1 MTCILYRHQHDMS
14 LDCFTSTLLDK
25 ILAIASLRTSTIML
39 TFELVVTTTSFP
51 LGVQTAYR
59 SFLAT
64 GKLVVIL
71 ALLVSQNLAK
81 TQFTAYSGADAACI
95 RLFKRNSELDVNSK
109 ACTCSQAKRVI
120 LLLFATHKWNAAHL
134 HSNSSAALSNITAAF
149 SPDAFFIKA
158 DKPVRI

>member
-1 MTCILYRHQHDMS
+1 
-14 LDCFTSTLLDK
+14 
-25 ILAIASLRTSTIML
+25 ML

-81 TQFTAYSGADAACI
+81 TQFKAYSGADATCI
-95 RLFKRNSELDVNSK
+95 RLCKWNPELDVTSK
-109 ACTCSQAKRVI
+109 DCICSQAKHGKI
-120 LLLFATHKWNAAHL
+120 LPFATHKWNAARL
-134 HSNSSAALSNITAAF
+134 HSNSSATLSSTKAAF

>member
-1 MTCILYRHQHDMS
+1 MS
-14 LDCFTSTLLDK
+14 LDCLTSTLLDR

-51 LGVQTAYR
+51 LGVQTAYK

-81 TQFTAYSGADAACI
+81 TQFKAYSGADATCI
-95 RLFKRNSELDVNSK
+95 RLFKQSSETDVTSEDGI
-109 ACTCSQAKRVI
+109 CSQGKPVKVFVFEA
-120 LLLFATHKWNAAHL
+120 HKWNAAHL
-134 HSNSSAALSNITAAF
+134 YSNSSAALSNTTAF

>member
-1 MTCILYRHQHDMS
+1 MKCRLEWHRRDMS

-25 ILAIASLRTSTIML
+25 ILAMASLRTSTIML

-64 GKLVVIL
+64 GRLVVIL
-71 ALLVSQNLAK
+71 ALLVSQNLAE
-81 TQFTAYSGADAACI
+81 TQFTAYSSADATCI
-95 RLFKRNSELDVNSK
+95 WLTKWNSELDVASED
-109 ACTCSQAKRVI
+109 CVCSQAKHDAV
-120 LLLFATHKWNAAHL
+120 LPFATQKWNADHW
-134 HSNSSAALSNITAAF
+134 HSNSCAALSDTTAAF